1 MKKTLEAALFISG
14 RRMDIK
20 ELADLVEANESDVR
34 PLLDELVLEY
44 GARDSPLEI
53 IHDQGEYKMDI
64 DSAYLHQV
72 KAFAPQMDMSRAL
85 VKVLSFIAFKQPV
98 KQSVVVQRF
107 GNRVYDYVKD
117 LLGRGLIKTEPY
129 ERTRMLSTTYK
140 LVEYLGEG
148 DASDMKEKIDSA
160 KMKFGEMKSRKEEKT
175 KKKPLG
181 ISLSEIRARKDLSA
195 NEWENLL
202 LQEKLQETVPILDK
216 FEKSHNESDEDDEDD
231 DLEFLGFK
239 KRTPRAE

>member
-14 RRMDIK
+14 RRMDTK
-20 ELADLVEANESDVR
+20 ELADLVESDESTIV

-44 GARDSPLEI
+44 GARNSPLEI
-53 IHDQGEYKMDI
+53 IHELGEYKMDI
-64 DSAYLHQV
+64 DSAYLHKV

-85 VKVLSFIAFKQPV
+85 VKVLSFIAYKQPV
-98 KQSVVVQRF
+98 KQSIVVQRF

-117 LLGRGLIKTEPY
+117 LLGRGLIKADPY

-148 DASDMKEKIDSA
+148 DASDMKEKIDAA
-160 KMKFGEMKSRKEEKT
+160 KTKFTDIKARKEEKLQ
-175 KKKPLG
+175 KKPLG
-181 ISLSEIRARKDLSA
+181 ISLSEIRAKKDLSA

-202 LQEKLQETVPILDK
+202 LQEKVQDTIPLLDK
-216 FEKSHNESDEDDEDD
+216 FEKAHDESDEDDE
-231 DLEFLGFK
+231 LEFLGLK
-239 KRTPRAE
+239 KRTPSAE